1 MNKKLIIALLLVPV
15 LALAACRRA
24 PLVNVESAPLGASAN
39 ATLERVGEAIKRA
52 ANRQSWQLTEQNPGH
67 FVGRRDVAGKHTAV
81 VSITYDTKI
90 FSIIYESSSNLNFR
104 VERSVTY
111 IHPSYMTWVD
121 RLKHSIQSEA
131 SAI

>member
-1 MNKKLIIALLLVPV
+1 MDRKLVIALLLVPV
-15 LALAACRRA
+15 LSLAACRRA

-39 ATLERVGEAIKRA
+39 ATMDRVADAIKRA
-52 ANRQSWQLTEQNPGH
+52 AASQGWELTEQNPGH
-67 FVGRRDVAGKHTAV
+67 FVGRLVIASKHTAV
-81 VSITYDTKI
+81 ASITYDTKV

-111 IHPSYMTWVD
+111 IHPNYMTWVD
-121 RLKHSIQSEA
+121 RLKHRIQAEA